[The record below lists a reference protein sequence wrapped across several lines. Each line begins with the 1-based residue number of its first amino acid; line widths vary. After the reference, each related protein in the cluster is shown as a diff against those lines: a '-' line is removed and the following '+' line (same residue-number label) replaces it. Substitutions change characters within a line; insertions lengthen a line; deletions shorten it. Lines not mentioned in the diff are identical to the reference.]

1 VRIRLLVPALS
12 ALVLLAG
19 ADESRRHAH
28 GSAREVRRADEGADV
43 RPETSDAAD
52 GAIGT
57 LAQDEE
63 DCADDPTL
71 DTCALDTSEYTDTAT
86 AVDDAA
92 TPLAQLA
99 TQLGAISPPPA
110 MAAGDYE
117 ASAGDCGV
125 DLQTVAAAHKALE
138 DGDLADEECPAT

>member
-1 VRIRLLVPALS
+1 MRIRLLVPALS

-71 DTCALDTSEYTDTAT
+71 DACALDNSEYTDTAT
-86 AVDDAA
+86 AVADAA
-92 TPLAQLA
+92 TPLVQLA
-99 TQLGAISPPPA
+99 TQLGAITPPA
-110 MAAGDYE
+110 MAVGDYE